1 MRGQARKRSQQSTM
15 DLRSMQNDEV
25 VVVKDDASLSV
36 LGGGRALAQ
45 ILKSALY
52 FDVYIVNILGR

>member
-1 MRGQARKRSQQSTM
+1 M

-52 FDVYIVNILGR
+52 FDLYIVNILGL